1 MTISQTVD
9 PKWIRV
15 GQCIYCGY
23 SSGKLHEEHPLP
35 VAIGGEHSLRE
46 GCCKNCEQTINRFE
60 QRWLRNAWGAGRGSM
75 PYTVRRKKKRPP
87 AKARFNLPN
96 GRTLELDSKKT
107 MGALPFPSFGLLSD
121 IEYGASVPERPALRV
136 RGRQFWTKG
145 AQIPKGDY
153 ALRVNLSDFS
163 RLLAKI
169 AYGLAVWKR
178 GSLDFSPLLNDYIL
192 KGVGDPFIFIGSYD
206 HPNRQKQRFPVSH
219 MTHTFFVDEVQHSN
233 AHPRY
238 AGRRFIRVRLVLF
251 REFNP
256 IDYHVIVGELEPPPG
271 ATEAVPTG
279 IRLRVTTTTADQSSE
294 GGIPESTR

>member
-1 MTISQTVD
+1 MTISQGVG

-60 QRWLRNAWGAGRGSM
+60 QRWLRNAWGAGRASLQ
-75 PYTVRRKKKRPP
+75 YKVRRKKKRPP

-96 GRTLELDSKKT
+96 GKTLELDGKKT
-107 MGALPFPSFGLLSD
+107 VGALPFPSFGLPSD
-121 IEYGASVPERPALRV
+121 IEYGASVPERPALRI
-136 RGRQFWTKG
+136 RSRLFHTKG

-153 ALRVNLSDFS
+153 SLRMNLSDFP
-163 RLLAKI
+163 RLLAKT

-178 GSLDFSPLLNDYIL
+178 GSLDFEPLLNDYIL
-192 KGVGDPFIFIGSYD
+192 EGAGDPFIYIGSYD
-206 HPNRQKQRFPVSH
+206 NPKRQKQRFPVTEI
-219 MTHTFFVDEVQHSN
+219 THTFFVDEVQHSN

-238 AGRRFIRVRLVLF
+238 AGRRFVRVRLVLF
-251 REFNP
+251 QEFNP
-256 IDYHVIVGELEPPPG
+256 IDYHVIVGELEPPSG
-271 ATEAVPTG
+271 AAEAVPTG
-279 IRLRVTTTTADQSSE
+279 IRLRVTTTAAQSSADQ
-294 GGIPESTR
+294 IP